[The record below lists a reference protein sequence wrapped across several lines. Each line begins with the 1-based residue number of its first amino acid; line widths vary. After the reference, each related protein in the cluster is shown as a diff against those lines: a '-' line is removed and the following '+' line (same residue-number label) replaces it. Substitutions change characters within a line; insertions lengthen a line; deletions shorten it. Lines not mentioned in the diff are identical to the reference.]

1 MQIFC
6 KAVQIEGFHWVVYPT
21 LWRLMRRNK
30 LYCRAVLPHPG
41 EQPNITDNECPQF
54 D

>member
-1 MQIFC
+1 MRIFC
-6 KAVQIEGFHWVVYPT
+6 KAAQIKEFHWAAYPT

-30 LYCRAVLPHPG
+30 LYCRAVLPHPR
-41 EQPNITDNECPQF
+41 EQPNVSDIECPQL